1 MGNRE
6 GTKQV
11 DVNQREGKNRL
22 VQSYQTRGQK
32 QMAVE
37 LSFEEGK
44 SDGCWTI
51 THKEGKKQVGVEL
64 P

>member
-22 VQSYQTRGQK
+22 VQSYQTRGRK

-44 SDGCWTI
+44 TDGY
-51 THKEGKKQVGVEL
+51 
-64 P
+64 

>member
-22 VQSYQTRGQK
+22 VQSYQTRGRK

-44 SDGCWTI
+44 TDGC
-51 THKEGKKQVGVEL
+51 
-64 P
+64 